1 MSKSG
6 LFDEFPEVSAKQW
19 KQKIQFD
26 LKGADYND
34 TLIWESLE
42 GIAVKPFYHSEDLDG
57 VKNFALPEGHNW
69 KIAQSIYAGD
79 AKIANTK
86 ALDALNR
93 GAESL
98 IFTIPQE
105 DFDVEVLLANIDL
118 NKTPLHFNFEFL
130 ALEPIK
136 KLLTFL
142 EGKSTSA
149 HLNIDLIGNLART
162 GNWFH
167 KMEKD
172 NSILEEIYRLV
183 KNQNST
189 STISVDLSLYQNA
202 GANMV
207 QQLAY
212 GLAHAN
218 EYLNHFHGSSEAAD
232 TERSRS
238 AEGSLPIAFKVSV
251 GSNYFFEIAK
261 LRALRWL
268 WKSIAPA
275 YDLNYDCHI
284 LAVPSKRNKTLYDYN
299 VNLLRT
305 TSECMSAILGGA
317 DTLSN
322 LPYDTIYHKDNE
334 FADRIARNQLL
345 LLKEESYFDQ
355 ASNVAEGSYYIESL
369 TQQLAQKALDLF
381 KQIENSGGFLS
392 ELKNGNIQ
400 RKIKESEAKERQ
412 LFDSGIIASV
422 GTNKYQNAQDRM
434 KDDIEL
440 YPFVKTNPRK
450 TIIEPIIERRL
461 AEELEQKRMDDE

>member
-26 LKGADYND
+26 LKGADYNE
-34 TLIWESLE
+34 TLVWESLE
-42 GIAVKPFYHSEDLDG
+42 GIAVKPFYHAEDLDSL
-57 VKNFALPEGHNW
+57 KTFDLRERHDW

-79 AKIANTK
+79 AEKANAK
-86 ALDALNR
+86 ALDSLKR

-98 IFTIPQE
+98 IFTIPHE

-118 NKTPLHFNFEFL
+118 KNTPLHFNFEFL
-130 ALEPIK
+130 APEPIK
-136 KLLTFL
+136 RLFNYLD
-142 EGKSTSA
+142 GKQSNVS
-149 HLNIDLIGNLART
+149 LNIDIIGHLAKD

-167 KMEKD
+167 NLEKD
-172 NSILEEIYRLV
+172 HSLLEEIHELD
-183 KNQNST
+183 KNQNSIT
-189 STISVDLSLYQNA
+189 TLSVDLSHYQNA

-218 EYLNHFHGSSEAAD
+218 EYLNHFHGSLEAAD
-232 TERSRS
+232 TERSQSVER
-238 AEGSLPIAFKVSV
+238 SLPIAFKVSV

-268 WKSIAPA
+268 WNSIASA
-275 YDLNYDCHI
+275 YDLSNDCHI
-284 LAVPSKRNKTLYDYN
+284 LTVPSKRNKTLYDYN

-317 DTLSN
+317 DTVSN
-322 LPYDTIYHKDNE
+322 LPYDAIYHKDNE

-355 ASNVAEGSYYIESL
+355 ASHVAEGSYYIESL
-369 TQQLAQKALDLF
+369 TQQLAQKALNLF

-392 ELKNGNIQ
+392 ELKNGTIQ
-400 RKIKESEAKERQ
+400 RKIKESAEKEQ
-412 LFDSGIIASV
+412 HLFDTGGITSL

-461 AEELEQKRMDDE
+461 AEELEQKRLDNE